1 MNTQKAIIAGV
12 AATAVMSLVAMFVA
26 PMMGMPKMDFGN
38 MLGTGNPMMEMP
50 YAAGWMVHFVL
61 GIIMAIVYAK
71 FLFGKLPGN
80 GIVQGIVYGL
90 ILFVLAQVMVMPMM
104 GSGVFSGGNMQMI
117 MGSLV
122 GHIVFG
128 ATLGAVYSKA
138 G

>member
-1 MNTQKAIIAGV
+1 MNISKAIVAGV
-12 AATAVMSLVAMFVA
+12 AATAVMSVVAMFVA
-26 PMMGMPKMDFGN
+26 PMMGMPKMDFGA
-38 MLGTGNPMMEMP
+38 MLGTGNPMMPMP
-50 YAAGWMVHFVL
+50 YAAGWMIHFVM

-80 GIVQGIVYGL
+80 GIIQGIIYGL

-104 GSGVFSGGNMQMI
+104 GNGVFSGGNMQMI
-117 MGSLV
+117 MGSMI

-128 ATLGAVYSKA
+128 AVLGGVYAK